1 MGAVHPGLQI
11 GDRAVSP
18 RQQLFAGRRGALAAP
33 PVFKAALANPAVA
46 HPPVGVHD
54 RSGGGGSADKP
65 GERGARGIGQ
75 DAQAQTSRAAPA
87 NLNRDPDQRLVT
99 ARTTALTPFIEA
111 TEIELVDLDL
121 ARQRLALGRDH
132 RAPQLLQDQPRR
144 LIARQ
149 AQLALELLR
158 RDPRMVRGDQVRRPK
173 PRAQRR
179 ARPVHHRPRRDRRLP
194 ATALALPDQPATVHR
209 AGLITS
215 TPGAHKP
222 IGPPRCEQVLAAGL
236 LGCKTLLEIHDRAR
250 EPRPRHLVKL
260 RLSSDGTNRIRTW
273 SRMASRPNYNE
284 RSMSANNAPTSVWS

>member
-99 ARTTALTPFIEA
+99 ARTTALTPYIEA

-149 AQLALELLR
+149 GSAGAGAAS
-158 RDPRMVRGDQVRRPK
+158 PRSPDGAWRP
-173 PRAQRR
+173 
-179 ARPVHHRPRRDRRLP
+179 
-194 ATALALPDQPATVHR
+194 
-209 AGLITS
+209 S
-215 TPGAHKP
+215 TPPKTTCAAACASGASP
-222 IGPPRCEQVLAAGL
+222 SPP
-236 LGCKTLLEIHDRAR
+236 
-250 EPRPRHLVKL
+250 
-260 RLSSDGTNRIRTW
+260 
-273 SRMASRPNYNE
+273 
-284 RSMSANNAPTSVWS
+284 